1 MASGIH
7 DDNPTVCPISF
18 CGHQC
23 PLWPYFVR
31 SIIPRID
38 LFLLSDHNRCVDFNG
53 VSSSDGNACVYV
65 QASKTNCAADCV
77 SYEIRP
83 SNSVFATV
91 DFMVWHR
98 GNNENI
104 LFISCNICLSL
115 HHTIMEAAHITQC
128 AKFFAEHPETAA
140 DIMGWKII
148 KDEEGN

>member
-38 LFLLSDHNRCVDFNG
+38 LFFLSDHNRCVDFNG
-53 VSSSDGNACVYV
+53 VSGSDGNACVYV
-65 QASKTNCAADCV
+65 QASKTNRAADCI

-83 SNSVFATV
+83 SNSVFAIV

-104 LFISCNICLSL
+104 LFVPCNICLS
-115 HHTIMEAAHITQC
+115 TPIDYSVSRRSP
-128 AKFFAEHPETAA
+128 KGF
-140 DIMGWKII
+140 
-148 KDEEGN
+148 N